1 MPRLVLVRP
10 RNVDNLV
17 SIAKA
22 RAQFGF
28 GDWVA
33 VSLAKHYDGLMEL
46 ARTRRPA
53 GEAEAIASLR
63 RVETLEEAVEG
74 CGVVVGTTMRELPN
88 RPRMTTRELAA
99 YGAKM
104 TAPWALVFGAEA
116 NGLQDGDLKHCN
128 ALSFIPAEVD
138 QPSLNLSQAVV
149 VYGYELSLARAEAST
164 ATNVSE
170 LRELRSVIADS
181 MRSRG
186 LPRRAA
192 DEVLAPLVRATLTE
206 REAALLRAAWRLP
219 R

>member
-1 MPRLVLVRP
+1 MTIPRLVLVRP

-17 SIAKA
+17 SISKA

-33 VSLAKHYDGLMEL
+33 VSLVKHYDGLMDL
-46 ARTRRPA
+46 ARTRRA
-53 GEAEAIASLR
+53 ADEAEAISSLR
-63 RVETLEEAVEG
+63 RVETLAEAVDG
-74 CGVVVGTTMRELPN
+74 CSVVVGTTMRELPN

-99 YGAKM
+99 YGAAM
-104 TAPWALVFGAEA
+104 TEPWALVFGAEA

-128 ALSFIPAEVD
+128 ALSFIPADAD

-149 VYGYELSLARAEAST
+149 VYGYELALARAEKSPST
-164 ATNVSE
+164 SVSE
-170 LRELRSVIADS
+170 LQRLREVIANS

-192 DEVLAPLVRATLTE
+192 DELLAPLVRSTLTE
-206 REAALLRAAWRLP
+206 SEAELLRNAWR
-219 R
+219 